1 MNTTVQQTVDI
12 IMKLDEDYKSF
23 ILDFAK
29 FIEQKQ
35 LSEKE
40 IRNAVYLDKIQ
51 RGIDQCA
58 AGRGLKREII
68 EVAEDE

>member
-1 MNTTVQQTVDI
+1 MDATIRQTVNI
-12 IMKLDEDYKSF
+12 LTKLDEDYKSF
-23 ILDFAK
+23 VLDFVK
-29 FIEQKQ
+29 LIEKKQ

-40 IRNAVYLDKIQ
+40 IRNAAYMDKIQ

-58 AGRGLKREII
+58 AGRGLIREII